1 MVVKAV
7 GEPSLPVTV
16 STILL
21 LLGVLYL
28 TSTKRE
34 GFFGIGGKAKQETT
48 TNVTLKNI
56 REKVTEIS
64 KANQVQIEQ
73 FANNNNTLVFE
84 AQDIGAGC
92 LIDLSQSI
100 KASQSTVMAI
110 TDEVIDELNE
120 QVSHELDQKATAM
133 TEKKSDAF
141 GAVAGV
147 LGGGT
152 NQETN
157 ITMETEI
164 KDLTKKTFNTDNM
177 TEIEQAVVNEN
188 DGNIKIRNCVGGTLK
203 MHQEIV
209 SDQVTDA
216 LIENLTKNI
225 MDSKYATVVSQDG
238 EAVSAQ
244 EDTTVSSVTGM
255 ISGIMQGYSMM
266 YAASACASA
275 CVSCACVL
283 MVGIVLMGMDSD
295 DITAL
300 AETGRGV
307 MGNFRAQ

>member
-1 MVVKAV
+1 MAPKAV

-16 STILL
+16 ATILL
-21 LLGVLYL
+21 LLGALYL

-34 GFFGIGGKAKQETT
+34 GFFGLGGKAKQETN
-48 TNVTLKNI
+48 TNVTLQNI

-73 FANNNNTLVFE
+73 FANNSNKLTFE
-84 AQDIGAGC
+84 AGDLGPGCDITLG
-92 LIDLSQSI
+92 QSI
-100 KASQSTVMAI
+100 EAKQLTAVAI
-110 TDEVIDELNE
+110 TTEVANELTE
-120 QVSHELDQKATAM
+120 AVSTELDQKATAM

-152 NQETN
+152 DQETN
-157 ITMETEI
+157 VTMNTELKDITRN
-164 KDLTKKTFNTDNM
+164 TFNTDNM
-177 TEIEQAVVNEN
+177 TKIKQAVVNEN
-188 DGNIKIRNCVGGTLK
+188 DGEIKIGNCTGGKLT
-203 MHQEIV
+203 MNQEIV

-216 LIENLTKNI
+216 LIEDLTKNI
-225 MDSKYATVVSQDG
+225 QDSKFASVLSQDAK
-238 EAVSAQ
+238 AVSAQ
-244 EDTTVSSVTGM
+244 EDTTVSSITGM

-283 MVGIVLMGMDSD
+283 MVGIVLMGMDSG

-300 AETGRGV
+300 AETGRGA